1 MTIFVVVSQI
11 FIDSLQ
17 LQFSHNRLQNN
28 MYLIFIETVSSI
40 FKIALLRYDEYAIIF
55 IILSVKFSVFSTFT
69 KRASHCR
76 YLIPEAVKLQNN
88 PTHISCQ
95 SSVPQISAAFM
106 SFLCLW
112 IFAPRGSYE
121 SCFCRLSFHCMMSEE
136 RNFVS
141 NALVVP

>member
-28 MYLIFIETVSSI
+28 MYLIFTGTVSSI

-55 IILSVKFSVFSTFT
+55 IILSVKFSAFSTFT
-69 KRASHCR
+69 KWASHCH
-76 YLIPEAVKLQNN
+76 YFIPEVIKLQNN

-95 SSVPQISAAFM
+95 SSVPQISAASCHFCVYG
-106 SFLCLW
+106 FLLPEVHMNPAFAGCL
-112 IFAPRGSYE
+112 FT
-121 SCFCRLSFHCMMSEE
+121 
-136 RNFVS
+136 V
-141 NALVVP
+141 